1 MLDTELYETLLGLT
15 APWEVASVSI
25 TKASTDRPLGEVAV
39 CALASEGAAGLSV
52 LRSAGPA
59 LRLAGAALAAPLT
72 CQQTQNST
80 RPTPRRPLYDGAE
93 LNVHAHRVSPGITRA
108 ERALVG
114 IFPAALRRVVRASA
128 AAIGCATRLTCWR
141 K

>member
-1 MLDTELYETLLGLT
+1 MRWR
-15 APWEVASVSI
+15 AKV
-25 TKASTDRPLGEVAV
+25 PLV
-39 CALASEGAAGLSV
+39 CPCCGQQ
-52 LRSAGPA
+52 GPRYDSRA
-59 LRLAGAALAAPLT
+59 RRWRLAVDLPANAEFDA
-72 CQQTQNST
+72 
-80 RPTPRRPLYDGAE
+80 PTPRRPLYDGAE
-93 LNVHAHRVSPGITRA
+93 LLVHAHRVSPGITRA